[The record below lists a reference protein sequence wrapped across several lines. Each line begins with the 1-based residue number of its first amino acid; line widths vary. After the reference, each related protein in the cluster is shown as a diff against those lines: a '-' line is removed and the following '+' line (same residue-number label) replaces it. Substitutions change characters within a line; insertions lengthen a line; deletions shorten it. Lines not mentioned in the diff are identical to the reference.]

1 MGMPRVLFS
10 VTVAMT
16 AQAFLR
22 DQLAELANRGWD
34 VHLACGDD
42 PPGALARLAALPG
55 VTVHELPMARPPRP
69 IRDVASLARWNRLV
83 GRLRPDIVVAST
95 PKAGL
100 LATVAARLR
109 RTPIRLCHIRG
120 LRAEGL
126 KGPLAA
132 VSRASERF
140 AIASATDVLVDSP
153 SLHTALRE
161 GGLLDQQTG
170 IVLGAGS
177 SCGVDTMWFQP
188 PSPEQRAVARTALGA
203 ADDDFV
209 VGFLGRLAVDKGI
222 RELIHA
228 ASAAHEVDPRI
239 RLALV
244 GPVEDATGLGPEL
257 RLVDEADWGA
267 APGATDDPRSAYW
280 AFDVLCLP
288 SYREGFPIS
297 PLEAQACGLPI
308 ITTDATGCIDSIEDG
323 ATGLIVPTRDAKALE
338 DAIVVLASNPDECA
352 RMAPLARRRAVRLF
366 DRTTVR
372 EGFVRYLESLAGAS
386 ATREGE
392 GR

>member
-1 MGMPRVLFS
+1 MARVLFG

-22 DQLAELANRGWD
+22 DQLAELADRGWD
-34 VHLACGDD
+34 VHVACADD
-42 PPGALARLAALPG
+42 PPGALADLASLPG

-69 IRDVASLARWNRLV
+69 LQDIVSLARWHRLV
-83 GRLRPDIVVAST
+83 GRLRPDIVIAST

-100 LATVAARLR
+100 LATVAARLQ
-109 RTPIRLCHIRG
+109 RTPARVYHIRG

-126 KGPLAA
+126 KGLLAL
-132 VSRASERF
+132 VSRASERI
-140 AIASATDVLVDSP
+140 AIASATDILVDGP
-153 SLHTALRE
+153 SLLAALRE

-203 ADDDFV
+203 ADEDFV
-209 VGFLGRLAVDKGI
+209 VGFLGRLAVDKGV
-222 RELIHA
+222 RELVHA
-228 ASAAHEVDPRI
+228 ASAAHAVDRRI

-244 GPVEDATGLGPEL
+244 GPVEDAAEMRPEL
-257 RLVDEADWGA
+257 FLVDEADWGV

-297 PLEAQACGLPI
+297 PLEAQACGLPV
-308 ITTDATGCIDSIEDG
+308 ITTDATGCIDSVENG
-323 ATGLIVPTRDAKALE
+323 ATGLIVPTRNAQALQA
-338 DAIVVLASNPDECA
+338 AIVRLAGNSDERV
-352 RMAPLARRRAVRLF
+352 RMAPLARRRAVTLF
-366 DRTTVR
+366 DRATVR
-372 EGFVRYLESLAGAS
+372 EGFVQYLEGLAGAF
-386 ATREGE
+386 AAGRGKEG
-392 GR
+392 